1 MFYFSFRSFR
11 KIFFPHPYPLAL
23 AVNKSPAVFI
33 VLSRALDKLRKEN
46 RGSVDRLALHLLKND
61 EMDTVSKNK
70 VTNPEKYVAL
80 LHDSS
85 LCTRGIY
92 K

>member
-1 MFYFSFRSFR
+1 M
-11 KIFFPHPYPLAL
+11 
-23 AVNKSPAVFI
+23 PAVFI

-85 LCTRGIY
+85 LCTRRLY

>member
-1 MFYFSFRSFR
+1 M
-11 KIFFPHPYPLAL
+11 L
-23 AVNKSPAVFI
+23 V
-33 VLSRALDKLRKEN
+33 
-46 RGSVDRLALHLLKND
+46 LHLLKND

-85 LCTRGIY
+85 LCSRRTY